1 MLHPK
6 VLPQFYVALC
16 YVLIYCFCLKVVETS
31 QNGKFLK
38 LPRAYCC
45 FIYIV
50 KSMVLY
56 LLALLGL
63 VEELVFKFMFLDAD
77 AILMTCFSPFLLHLA
92 AL

>member
-16 YVLIYCFCLKVVETS
+16 YVLIYCICLKVVETS

-38 LPRAYCC
+38 LPNVVLFTLLNQWYC
-45 FIYIV
+45 
-50 KSMVLY
+50 MY
-56 LLALLGL
+56 LLVLLGL
-63 VEELVFKFMFLDAD
+63 VEELVFKSMFHDAE
-77 AILMTCFSPFLLHLA
+77 AILMTCCSPFLLHLA